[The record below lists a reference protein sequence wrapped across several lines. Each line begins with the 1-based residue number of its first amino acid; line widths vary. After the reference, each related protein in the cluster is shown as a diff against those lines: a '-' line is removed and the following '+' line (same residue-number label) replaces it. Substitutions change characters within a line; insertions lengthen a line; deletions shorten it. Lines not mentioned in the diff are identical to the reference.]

1 LGQHKLWKANKE
13 LHPLMSAQFIKLLGN
28 ELLSSSGTVATAEAL
43 KGKEAVALYF
53 SAHWCPPCRGFTPM
67 LAEAYKGLVASGKS
81 FEIVFVSSDRS
92 EDDFKGYFDEQPWL
106 ALPYS
111 ARSVKAK
118 LSKKFKVNGI
128 PSLIILDGATGE
140 TITTDGR
147 SAVSEDPKG
156 ETFPWRTPTV
166 WEALGD
172 EFLSGSE
179 GETVEIDALR
189 GEGKVIGLYFS
200 AHWCP
205 PCKAFTPRLVE
216 TYNTLKAAGKQLEI
230 IFVSSDRDAQS
241 FAEYF
246 STMPWLAIPQGDKRV
261 SQLKK
266 AFDVEGIPTLVLIDG
281 ETGSTITAD
290 ARSAVDNDPEGASFP
305 WPPKPVNALH
315 ETASG
320 INETTALC
328 VLMEG
333 CATAVQNAVLAAITP
348 LAEASIAEA
357 KAGGG
362 DELLFFYASE
372 RGGGPVDQIRK
383 LTKLG
388 EVAAQP
394 QLLLLDIPDEGGY
407 YTAPPA
413 EVTAES
419 VKAFL
424 ADFRA
429 GKLERKQL
437 S

>member
-1 LGQHKLWKANKE
+1 
-13 LHPLMSAQFIKLLGN
+13 MSAPFIKLLGN

-53 SAHWCPPCRGFTPM
+53 SAHWCPPCRGFTPK

-92 EDDFKGYFDEQPWL
+92 EDDFKGYFGEQPWL

-118 LSKKFKVNGI
+118 LSKKFKVSGI

-140 TITTDGR
+140 TINTDGR
-147 SAVSEDPKG
+147 SAISDDPKG
-156 ETFPWRTPTV
+156 ETFPWRPPTV

-179 GETVEIDALR
+179 DENVEIDALR

-205 PCKAFTPRLVE
+205 PCKAFTPKLVQ
-216 TYNTLKAAGKQLEI
+216 TYSALKAAGKQLEI
-230 IFVSSDRDAQS
+230 IFVSGDRDAQS

-261 SQLKK
+261 SQLNK
-266 AFDVEGIPTLVLIDG
+266 AFGVEGIPTLVLIDG
-281 ETGSTITAD
+281 ETGSTITDD

-305 WPPKPVNALH
+305 WPPKAVNALH
-315 ETASG
+315 ETANG
-320 INETTALC
+320 INDTTALC

-333 CATAVQNAVLAAITP
+333 CAAAVQNAVLSAITP

-362 DELLFFYASE
+362 DEMLFFYASE
-372 RGGGPVDQIRK
+372 REGGPVDQIRK
-383 LTKLG
+383 LTKLD

-424 ADFRA
+424 ADFKA

-437 S
+437 G